1 MAAARPKKKK
11 IIGIII
17 IILLAAQ
24 NELANGNADS
34 LQERMGNALGR
45 VLSYDEDVSE
55 GVYTAA
61 EALVDAF
68 DPEAVSQ
75 ASNDDLE
82 TLLTALEAELA
93 A

>member
-1 MAAARPKKKK
+1 MATARPKKKK

-34 LQERMGNALGR
+34 LRERMGNALGR
-45 VLSYDEDVSE
+45 VLSYDEDFAE

-61 EALVDAF
+61 EALADAA

-75 ASNDDLE
+75 ATTDDLE
-82 TLLTALEAELA
+82 TLLAILEGWLNQ
-93 A
+93 